1 MSQLTKLTLL
11 MPRLGE
17 TMEEATVAEWLVAPG
32 QSFKRGDPLLEV
44 ETDKTMVE
52 YPALG
57 NGTLLATLVA
67 PGDVVSVGTPIAE
80 IETAD
85 PWDGIDGEDPAEA
98 ETSPAPQ
105 TPVYDTAPPS
115 GPAPGT
121 ARLRATPLAR
131 RLARE
136 GGLALDQIPGTGRRG
151 RIEASDVRALIPGAG
166 APAAPRVARQAGA
179 TAPVYCVHGYAGLG
193 ANWAALRAE
202 LQRAGLS
209 SSAPDLPGHGRNP
222 AEAGAV
228 ADLADWLA
236 DDLARQPAPVHLL
249 GHSLGAYV
257 AAEAARRQPGQV
269 ARLTL
274 LAPAG
279 CGLEI
284 HGGFLTSMAA
294 APGPGELAHLMRL
307 LGPKATALDSA
318 ALTAMAQELRGQ
330 RLTGLA
336 TSMARGDT
344 QRIDTLGPL
353 RALAGQMPVTAIFG
367 LADRIIPR
375 AHAFHL
381 PPHVAC
387 HMVETGHM
395 PHWDA
400 TADVAAIL
408 AAS

>member
-1 MSQLTKLTLL
+1 MTTLAKLTLP

-57 NGTLLATLVA
+57 NGTLLAMLVA
-67 PGDVVSVGTPIAE
+67 PGDVVTVGTPIAE

-85 PWDGIDGEDPAEA
+85 PWDGIEGEADPEPP
-98 ETSPAPQ
+98 EPAPAMARPIMA
-105 TPVYDTAPPS
+105 PVTAA
-115 GPAPGT
+115 PANP

-131 RLARE
+131 RIARE
-136 GGLALDQIPGTGRRG
+136 SGLALDGIPGTGRRG
-151 RIEASDVRALIPGAG
+151 RIEAADVRALIPGAI
-166 APAAPRVARQAGA
+166 PLAAPRNTRAAA
-179 TAPVYCVHGYAGLG
+179 TAPVYCVHGFAGLG
-193 ANWAALRAE
+193 ANWAALRAD
-202 LQRAGLS
+202 LQRSGLS

-222 AEAGAV
+222 AEVSAAM
-228 ADLADWLA
+228 DLVDWLA
-236 DDLARQPAPVHLL
+236 EDLARQPAPVHLL
-249 GHSLGAYV
+249 GHSLGAWV
-257 AAEAARRQPGQV
+257 AARAAQRAPERV

-307 LGPKATALDSA
+307 LGPKASALDSA
-318 ALTAMAQELRGQ
+318 ALSAMAQELRGQ
-330 RLTGLA
+330 RLAAL
-336 TSMARGDT
+336 SRDMARGDT

-353 RALAGQMPVTAIFG
+353 RALAGQMPITAIFG

-408 AAS
+408 AAP